1 MPLVPLFTPRI
12 SKTKEENTGVFTV
25 LLPSKFL
32 TFLNFS
38 RLIYFVLSLTVKSS
52 YGKNLQIMQDNL
64 QTFSGI
70 QKLDTLLKF
79 ACPFPRIKFQIGRPV
94 LHNFNM

>member
-1 MPLVPLFTPRI
+1 MRAKILTHFMPLVPLFTPRI

-32 TFLNFS
+32 TFLSFS

-52 YGKNLQIMQDNL
+52 YGKSLQIMQDNL

-70 QKLDTLLKF
+70 QKLDT
-79 ACPFPRIKFQIGRPV
+79 
-94 LHNFNM
+94 